1 MTIPSVPSF
10 RRSRGVAG
18 SFLVPLLLATTIRAE
33 EIPPPSEAQP
43 TSAPVVTEPAVPQ
56 PPSSPSPAPAPAPV
70 VAPAPR
76 KINLTLPEEKPE
88 CVSKDEPAE
97 GAGMFF
103 VGVGF
108 FDFSALNRRLRAA
121 GYETIDDGLTLLGG
135 EGRAIMPSGFVAGAR
150 GGALLASDGH
160 GPNGFERSFS
170 GGFGMLD
177 LGFALIRTPA
187 LLLTLTS
194 GLGGYGVSLGI
205 SDRQSVR
212 FDDVLQAP
220 ARSSSVS
227 RGGLLVGLALGLDGR
242 VPVGT
247 VERGRRGFFTLGAR
261 VGALYGPPLGGWGLD
276 EGGDATA
283 GPGRGLTGVYG
294 ALAIGFGGGPV
305 ADRR

>member
-1 MTIPSVPSF
+1 MNTRATKLGPLEWSSVVRLAALARALLEGAFMNIPFVPSF

-18 SFLVPLLLATTIRAE
+18 SFVVPLLLAATLRAE

-43 TSAPVVTEPAVPQ
+43 ASAPVVIEPATRQ
-56 PPSSPSPAPAPAPV
+56 PPPSPNPAPVPAPAVAPV
-70 VAPAPR
+70 SP
-76 KINLTLPEEKPE
+76 KIILTRPEDKPE

-103 VGVGF
+103 V
-108 FDFSALNRRLRAA
+108 
-121 GYETIDDGLTLLGG
+121 
-135 EGRAIMPSGFVAGAR
+135 
-150 GGALLASDGH
+150 
-160 GPNGFERSFS
+160 
-170 GGFGMLD
+170 
-177 LGFALIRTPA
+177 
-187 LLLTLTS
+187 
-194 GLGGYGVSLGI
+194 
-205 SDRQSVR
+205 
-212 FDDVLQAP
+212 
-220 ARSSSVS
+220 
-227 RGGLLVGLALGLDGR
+227 GLDGR